1 MIDVRFPTALQ
12 IMLSLALADRN
23 SVSQLSSA
31 ELAKSLGA
39 NPSFVRKLLVPLV
52 QSKLLRS
59 QMGKTGGVRLARP
72 AAEITLRDI
81 YGAVVADTKIWA
93 PRTGIPHRCLVSS
106 NVQGYFEELIDDAQE
121 AILSML
127 GQRTLLQALTELEI
141 RESAKKTTSKAR
153 IPTTRLPLVT
163 ISKLSAR
170 SGTRSRRPG
179 PGCCCAGRRS
189 RSWAS
194 CCPARRRCV
203 VARDSS

>member
-12 IMLSLALADRN
+12 VMLSLALADRN
-23 SVSQLSSA
+23 NVSQLSSA

-72 AAEITLRDI
+72 VAEITLRDI
-81 YGAVVADTKIWA
+81 YCSVVADTKIWA

-106 NVQGYFEELIDDAQE
+106 NVQDYFEELIDDAQD

-127 GQRTLLQALTELEI
+127 GRRTLLEALTELEI
-141 RESAKKTTSKAR
+141 RENAKGPTSNG
-153 IPTTRLPLVT
+153 RLSVQN
-163 ISKLSAR
+163 KR
-170 SGTRSRRPG
+170 
-179 PGCCCAGRRS
+179 
-189 RSWAS
+189 
-194 CCPARRRCV
+194 
-203 VARDSS
+203 

>member
-12 IMLSLALADRN
+12 IMLSLALAEQQ
-23 SVSQLSSA
+23 SVPNLSSSQLA
-31 ELAKSLGA
+31 ESLGA

-72 AAEITLRDI
+72 AAEITLRDVYRAI
-81 YGAVVADTKIWA
+81 VADTKIWA

-127 GQRTLLQALTELEI
+127 GQRTLLHALTELER
-141 RESAKKTTSKAR
+141 RESVKSRTGKV
-153 IPTTRLPLVT
+153 RLS
-163 ISKLSAR
+163 IQNKR
-170 SGTRSRRPG
+170 
-179 PGCCCAGRRS
+179 
-189 RSWAS
+189 
-194 CCPARRRCV
+194 
-203 VARDSS
+203 

>member
-12 IMLSLALADRN
+12 IMLSLALADQQC
-23 SVSQLSSA
+23 VPHLSSSQ
-31 ELAKSLGA
+31 LAKSLGA

-93 PRTGIPHRCLVSS
+93 PRTGIPKRCLVSS

-127 GQRTLLQALTELEI
+127 GRRTLLEVLTKLES
-141 RESAKKTTSKAR
+141 RESAKRIASKV
-153 IPTTRLPLVT
+153 RL
-163 ISKLSAR
+163 
-170 SGTRSRRPG
+170 
-179 PGCCCAGRRS
+179 
-189 RSWAS
+189 
-194 CCPARRRCV
+194 
-203 VARDSS
+203 SSNSPR